1 MDGQHRVHVTRRLG
15 DGRFE
20 VLCLGD
26 GATRLAHVRDKLW
39 WRVWVS
45 TYDLVLVALR
55 SFQDGKV
62 DIVAAHV
69 YRRGGALLERS
80 GEVPVGAA
88 GPTDADGDA
97 AHERGLQAVRDVHGH
112 ALADFLPTEEEFG
125 FCEDAGEDGVAVGE
139 GRV

>member
-1 MDGQHRVHVTRRLG
+1 MSSNRVPTASESTSSGSKRKNAKRNLSDKGSKRALELAEDGQHCVRVTRRLG

-69 YRRGGALLERS
+69 YRRGGAVAREEWR
-80 GEVPVGAA
+80 GAR
-88 GPTDADGDA
+88 GRRGADR
-97 AHERGLQAVRDVHGH
+97 RGR
-112 ALADFLPTEEEFG
+112 
-125 FCEDAGEDGVAVGE
+125 
-139 GRV
+139 